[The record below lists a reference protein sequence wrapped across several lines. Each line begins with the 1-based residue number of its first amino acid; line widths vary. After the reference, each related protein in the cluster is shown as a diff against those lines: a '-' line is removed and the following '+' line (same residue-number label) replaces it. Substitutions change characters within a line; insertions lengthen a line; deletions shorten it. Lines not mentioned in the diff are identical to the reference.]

1 MANTLLGTIQSNYGY
16 SGFDNSFNTRI
27 CGSIYYA
34 YTSKKEFDHNMIT
47 RYSICKGQT
56 KL

>member
-16 SGFDNSFNTRI
+16 SGFDNSFNTRMYS
-27 CGSIYYA
+27 CIYYA
-34 YTSKKEFDHNMIT
+34 CTSKKEFDHNMIP